1 MICTILRVVSSFE
14 LVDVTCFQEKR
25 TEASLLIAEKF
36 PWARKNHTL
45 HGLLD
50 HSTDLVKLNGRYVLG
65 SLSEQGLES
74 TNLELL
80 ARKSS
85 PLDQITDVTNR
96 LLERS
101 NPIVLSK

>member
-1 MICTILRVVSSFE
+1 M
-14 LVDVTCFQEKR
+14 
-25 TEASLLIAEKF
+25 
-36 PWARKNHTL
+36 
-45 HGLLD
+45 
-50 HSTDLVKLNGRYVLG
+50 LG

-101 NPIVLSK
+101 NPIVLSKRTTIKKKLTCLECGSYKDTILGHSKTAMRTKKRYDSEVDELLVQQGS